1 MDVRTL
7 QRLRIKTRRYV
18 ARLSPERAK
27 NQEVDEFIFEAMR
40 YDLPEDL
47 SFSCLQDTFHLVTIP
62 NVGVYDLTTMCCTD
76 EDCRIIDRYE
86 TFEESAIL
94 GGNCLKWVE
103 NSTHFSKS
111 AIETKTTKIGGK
123 GDLSTYFIEIEKP
136 VMPGSVQLYIA
147 KKLQDYV
154 FYTDVFQH
162 RNLGLLESC
171 LKNPEDKGYI
181 YYIEGRIELS
191 LQDVVPTDNEIGVLY
206 KTYRSGKPT
215 QIAFD
220 ERRFF
225 LHPVPDDVY
234 VIDIPCHKNP
244 KRLREDTDY
253 PEIDKWGDWIA
264 LQAARRIFRESW
276 NFDAINEMMFEL
288 EEEMDRNII
297 RKDQNIKA
305 KKYNS
310 SDVYNRS
317 SCPICCCAVDRCG
330 CPINPLRRGCT

>member
-47 SFSCLQDTFHLVTIP
+47 SFSCLQDIFHLVTIP

-76 EDCRIIDRYE
+76 EDCRLIDRYE
-86 TFEESAIL
+86 TFEESAKL
-94 GGNCLKWVE
+94 GGDCLSWVE
-103 NSTHFSKS
+103 NSTIFSN
-111 AIETKTTKIGGK
+111 ANYQTKRTKIGGT
-123 GDLSTYFIEIEKP
+123 GTPSSYFIEIEKP
-136 VMPGSVQLYIA
+136 ILPGSLQLYIA
-147 KKLQDYV
+147 RPLQDYI
-154 FYTDVFQH
+154 FYSDNFQH
-162 RNLGLLESC
+162 RNLGILESC

-181 YYIEGRIELS
+181 QYIQGTIQLT
-191 LQDVVPTDNEIGVLY
+191 LQDIVPKDNEIGVIY

-276 NFDAINEMMFEL
+276 NFDAINEMMAEL

-297 RKDQNIKA
+297 RKDQNIKG

-317 SCPICCCAVDRCG
+317 SCPICCCSVDRCG
-330 CPINPLRRGCT
+330 CPINPMRRGC